1 MVIWT
6 KATSPCLLLFLSVT
20 LLYEPS
26 QPFVV
31 LIPYCSVP
39 KATNTSLLV
48 VILSQLWI
56 ESRMLHIRAEYV
68 KHYTIYDI
76 TFVMVN
82 VIPNHFIIYNH
93 DCCLKRITTHSDRK
107 LLRYPVLCTRKRV
120 FREIQ
125 GFQIIALHILI
136 VHRLEY

>member
-1 MVIWT
+1 MNR
-6 KATSPCLLLFLSVT
+6 ANHSLFLFLSVT

-125 GFQIIALHILI
+125 GFQIIAVHILI